1 MTHFDFVNA
10 ISYTKEDLFINKNNI
25 SAYNS
30 FMVNRGLSY
39 FPDTVYAANEMN
51 VNYNM
56 DKDMQFNFLLNIVS
70 KRKRF
75 SKWEANNKIL
85 KEVEALSMLLNCSI
99 RKAEEYI
106 TLLNDNQLKLL
117 LQSTNK
123 GGTK

>member
-10 ISYTKEDLFINKNNI
+10 ISYTKEDLFIDKNNI
-25 SAYNS
+25 PAYNS

-75 SKWEANNKIL
+75 SKWEAKNKIL